1 VGLLMAV
8 LLFVLRML
16 RDSTAVAP
24 VLVAAAVR
32 DVRVV
37 GPLGAVETVVP
48 LAVNVDEA
56 GTVLRAQR
64 L

>member
-1 VGLLMAV
+1 M
-8 LLFVLRML
+8 FVLRML

-37 GPLGAVETVVP
+37 GPHGAVETVVP